1 MLPLSDRNA
10 WYYPSLGHDSDE
22 EDLSVG
28 HPEGNWGHKNTKS
41 ARWVRRGKI
50 NPWGPEME
58 DWEVRALSACS
69 RTCYNSSP
77 GGGTRSKTDQA
88 PPTTR
93 AQVTLPTHLA
103 ASRAYTIPSASF
115 PLSGS
120 KPPPH
125 ELRIIRVGQIYN
137 AHLPLKFAG

>member
-50 NPWGPEME
+50 NAWGPEME
-58 DWEVRALSACS
+58 DWEVRALPAFS
-69 RTCYNSSP
+69 NSCCNRSS
-77 GGGTRSKTDQA
+77 GRGTRSKTDQA
-88 PPTTR
+88 PPTTGT
-93 AQVTLPTHLA
+93 QVTLPTHLA
-103 ASRAYTIPSASF
+103 TPCAYTISPASF
-115 PLSGS
+115 PISS
-120 KPPPH
+120 PQSPPH
-125 ELRIIRVGQIYN
+125 ELCIIRVGQIYN
-137 AHLPLKFAG
+137 AHLPLKFTG